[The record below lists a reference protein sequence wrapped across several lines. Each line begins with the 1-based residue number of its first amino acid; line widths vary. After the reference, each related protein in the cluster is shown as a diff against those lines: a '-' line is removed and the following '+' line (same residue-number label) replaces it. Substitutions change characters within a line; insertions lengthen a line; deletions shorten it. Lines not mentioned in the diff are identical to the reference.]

1 MIYKELDP
9 FDRASAD
16 RFEVA
21 GRKAEEQMAFY
32 LRRFFANSADVD
44 VLNHVRI
51 ELDGEFAQMDH
62 LLLAPNG
69 LLIVE
74 SKSVSGEI
82 VIGDS
87 GQWVRRWQGGES
99 GMPSPVTQA
108 RMQGML
114 LKDLLIRGVKESQR
128 ERMQR
133 GLSVD
138 VLVAISDAGVIR
150 WPSTGPLPEVC
161 KADQVPD
168 RVLARVQQCM
178 TEQAGQPQIW
188 NESNRRTVA
197 EYLMR
202 KHQPLVPRS
211 VPGGAI
217 AREPTPASSRPSAK
231 VIAAESRAPYAAP
244 AANAVLEPKP
254 TDTLPARACRKC
266 RSHDVSVEYGHSY
279 YLKCKACEGNSPLK
293 FKCPACGQDGKLR
306 KAGRQFFAECT
317 SCKASELFFTNP

>member
-9 FDRASAD
+9 FDRAVAD
-16 RFEVA
+16 RFEMA

-32 LRRFFANSADVD
+32 LRRYFASSADVD

-51 ELDGEFAQMDH
+51 ELEGEFAQMDH
-62 LLLAPNG
+62 LLLAPHG

-87 GQWVRRWQGGES
+87 GQWVRRWQGGER
-99 GMPSPVTQA
+99 GMPSPITQA

-161 KADQVPD
+161 KADQVPE

-178 TEQAGQPQIW
+178 SEQAGQPQIW
-188 NESNRRTVA
+188 NENNRRVVA
-197 EYLMR
+197 EFLMR
-202 KHQPLVPRS
+202 KHRPLVARS
-211 VPGGAI
+211 APE
-217 AREPTPASSRPSAK
+217 RPAAPAPAPARPSPK
-231 VIAAESRAPYAAP
+231 VIVAESRAPYAVP
-244 AANAVLEPKP
+244 AANAVLERKP
-254 TDTLPARACRKC
+254 TDALPARACRKC
-266 RSHDVSVEYGHSY
+266 KSYDVSAEYGRYGY

-293 FKCPACGQDGKLR
+293 FKCPACGQDGKIR
-306 KAGRQFFAECT
+306 KSGRQIFAECT
-317 SCKASELFFTNP
+317 SCTASELFFTNP